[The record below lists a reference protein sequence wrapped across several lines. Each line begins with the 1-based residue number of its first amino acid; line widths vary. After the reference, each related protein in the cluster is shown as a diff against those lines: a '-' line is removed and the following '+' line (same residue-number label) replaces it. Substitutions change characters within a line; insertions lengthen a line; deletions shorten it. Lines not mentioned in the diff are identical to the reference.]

1 MLMMKQMYVLPMIL
15 ALGACGGE
23 SVKETLG
30 LDHEAPDEFTV
41 VSRPPL
47 SVPKEF
53 YLVPPSEGAAS
64 EFGMDASQSARQQ
77 LTGKATDAND
87 MTLEEA
93 QRGLADTAAPVVQ
106 SSSLGS
112 PGESALLDKA
122 GAHQADPEIRKK
134 LYGDAPRTKD
144 DSGILDTLRGNP
156 DEEPVVNATEE
167 AKRIQENKET
177 GKPLNE
183 GTPAIEDPKT
193 KSVLE
198 RVFE

>member
-1 MLMMKQMYVLPMIL
+1 MTKRFYLLPLIL
-15 ALGACGGE
+15 ALSACGGD

-30 LDHEAPDEFTV
+30 LDHDAPDEFTV

-64 EFGMDASQSARQQ
+64 EFGVDASKSAREQ
-77 LTGKATDAND
+77 LTGKASDAND

-93 QRGLADTAAPVVQ
+93 QRGLSDTAAPVVQ

-112 PGESALLDKA
+112 PGESSLLDKA
-122 GAHQADPEIRKK
+122 GANQADPEIRSK
-134 LYGDAPRTKD
+134 LYGEEPRDQD
-144 DSGILDTLRGNP
+144 DPGILDTLRGNP
-156 DEEPVVNATEE
+156 NEEPVVNATEE
-167 AKRIQENKET
+167 SKRLKENKEA

-183 GTPAIEDPKT
+183 GTPVVEDPKT
-193 KSVLE
+193 KSVID
-198 RVFE
+198 RVFD